1 MIMSKHKVFLNNN
14 RWRSLLLVF
23 FVIVW
28 SGLLVTGC
36 AYKDID
42 KRAFVVSIGVDPAPR
57 NDETDMSDE
66 NRDIYDVTLK
76 VAIPTAD
83 IKSGENRFV
92 LYSATGQTIADAIH
106 KVTPMIE
113 GELDFSHAKLIFFAK
128 TLAEHVKLSE
138 LIDWFVRMETIQ
150 DIALVALAEPSAKD
164 VLSLSPPT
172 ERLPANSLFTAL
184 DGSGTT
190 APTIVHSP
198 LIDVYRRLYEPG
210 LDPYLSIVQTVG
222 KKNFKIDRVA
232 LFDKTRLQ
240 LVLDS
245 EDTEWFNFLARSTSN
260 VTFSNVPKGYFFQVD
275 PNRASSH
282 FTLEEMPQG
291 KLTIVWHIDL
301 KGSIDERQGK
311 AVDDKE
317 VIAAQIRKLATQKTQ
332 TLTETLLKHHLDPLG
347 FGFQYRIRHPH
358 KNDFATFQNM
368 YPSLETRVHI
378 QTVIYETGNLTR

>member
-1 MIMSKHKVFLNNN
+1 MFM
-14 RWRSLLLVF
+14 LL
-23 FVIVW
+23 VIVW
-28 SGLLVTGC
+28 IGFSATGC

-42 KRAFVVSIGVDPAPR
+42 KRAFVVSIGVDPAPKK
-57 NDETDMSDE
+57 NEEDVSESSS
-66 NRDIYDVTLK
+66 NRYMVTLK

-92 LYSATGQTIADAIH
+92 LYTASGQTIAEAIH

-113 GELDFSHAKLIFFAK
+113 GELDFSHTKLIFFAK
-128 TLAEHVKLSE
+128 TLAEKVKLVD
-138 LIDWFVRMETIQ
+138 LIDWFIRMETIQ

-164 VLSLSPPT
+164 ILSLSPPS

-210 LDPYLSIVQTVG
+210 LDPYLPIVQVNG

-232 LFDKTRLQ
+232 LFDKTSLR
-240 LVLDS
+240 LVLGP
-245 EDTEWFNFLARSTSN
+245 EETEWFNFLARSTSN
-260 VTFSNVPKGYFFQVD
+260 VTFPDVPKGYFFQVD
-275 PNRASSH
+275 PNRASSR
-282 FTLEEMPQG
+282 FTLEKTPQG
-291 KLTIVWHIDL
+291 TLTIVWFIDL

-311 AVDDKE
+311 TVQDKDA
-317 VIAAQIRKLATQKTQ
+317 IAAQIRKRALQKTQ
-332 TLTETLLKHHLDPLG
+332 TLTEKLLQNHLDPLG
-347 FGFQYRIRHPH
+347 FGFQYRIRHPQ
-358 KNDFATFQNM
+358 KKDFTAFQKM
-368 YPSLETRVHI
+368 YPSLNTRINV

>member
-1 MIMSKHKVFLNNN
+1 MRTHNVFLNKKM
-14 RWRSLLLVF
+14 RRSIFSMF
-23 FVIVW
+23 FIIVW
-28 SGLLVTGC
+28 VGFNITGC

-57 NDETDMSDE
+57 KDETDMSDE

-92 LYSATGQTIADAIH
+92 LYSATGQTIAEAIH

-113 GELDFSHAKLIFFAK
+113 GELDFSHTKLIFFAK
-128 TLAEHVKLSE
+128 TLAEKVKLTD

-210 LDPYLSIVQTVG
+210 LDPYLPIVQADG
-222 KKNFKIDRVA
+222 KKKFKIDRVA
-232 LFDKTRLQ
+232 LFDKERIR

-245 EDTEWFNFLARSTSN
+245 EDTEWFNFLTRSTSN

-282 FTLEEMPQG
+282 FTLEYMPQG
-291 KLTIVWHIDL
+291 KVTIVWHIDL

-311 AVDDKE
+311 AVKDKE
-317 VIAAQIRKLATQKTQ
+317 IIAADIRKLAAQKTQ
-332 TLTETLLKHHLDPLG
+332 ALTETLLKHYLDPLG

-358 KNDFATFQNM
+358 KKDFATFQKM
-368 YPSLETRVHI
+368 YPSLETRIHV